1 MKDIHFIAAVY
12 LLVINTSAVVVYGW
26 DKLSAKQGWQRIPE
40 KILLLLAVL
49 GGSIGAI
56 AAMALFRHK
65 TLHLKFRYGVPMIL
79 ILQIAGIIYL
89 HL

>member
-1 MKDIHFIAAVY
+1 MKDIHFVAAVY
-12 LLVINTSAVVVYGW
+12 LLLINASTIVVYGW
-26 DKLSAKQGWQRIPE
+26 DKFCAKQGWQRIPE

-65 TLHLKFRYGVPMIL
+65 TLHLKFRYGVPLIL
-79 ILQIAGIIYL
+79 ILQLVGLMYL